1 MSNFSTNHYNLCL
14 VYCVE
19 NLIKNN
25 NIQNNGH
32 LPEEDGSFG
41 ASHGGV

>member
-1 MSNFSTNHYNLCL
+1 